1 MSLTDLPTGIR
12 RNDDGSFTI
21 CDTEECCPT
30 ITFREDGS
38 AVITDEG
45 ETIKFKPE
53 QVRLLSKLLSA
64 QISGR

>member
-30 ITFREDGS
+30 IRFGEDGS
-38 AVITDEG
+38 AVISDG
-45 ETIKFKPE
+45 D
-53 QVRLLSKLLSA
+53 QVVMFTPGQAELLSKLLA
-64 QISGR
+64 AR